1 MQMRMATFGHNTTL
15 WSSIVLHLCPFV
27 NVYFVFCREFSRF
40 FCVLF
45 PKAWAKKL
53 QIAVCRVVCWLLRR
67 GSANR
72 FSRGEAVAKIG
83 YSEPILVTEVECGQ
97 ECIVMVSLSG
107 LAKGN
112 ALVGLYPVPQCRLS
126 PAFHFR
132 PSVRTGAPSP
142 REKGWPPPAANSPTN
157 SNLPKLSIIYFCF
170 FFSPKQISACHR
182 RTSVL

>member
-1 MQMRMATFGHNTTL
+1 M
-15 WSSIVLHLCPFV
+15 
-27 NVYFVFCREFSRF
+27 EFHCTITPLVCQCI
-40 FCVLF
+40 FCVLPGIF
-45 PKAWAKKL
+45 PVFLRLFSKARARKL

-97 ECIVMVSLSG
+97 ECIVMVSVSG

-112 ALVGLYPVPQCRLS
+112 ALVGLSPVRHRRLS

-142 REKGWPPPAANSPTN
+142 REKGWPPSAANSSLN
-157 SNLPKLSIIYFCF
+157 SNLHPSSGRVKTALPPEQHRYLSPACNF
-170 FFSPKQISACHR
+170 FWTFAKNP
-182 RTSVL
+182 L